1 MELMTM
7 ENLFAKVG
15 LNWKS
20 MEKNVLYD
28 VADKNVRIKS
38 YNHEKKCN
46 EMSKILGLIRKDDAV
61 MYNLITKS
69 GDVLLKCSGNHR
81 IWDSKANEYYHV
93 QDIEGGNAL
102 NSNGEVVE
110 FFVKRTNEIIPIVDM
125 SVEGNANY
133 FTNGILSHNTSAG
146 GKALRYYASIR
157 LQLNAGQKVKE
168 KVGNE
173 EVVRATEVNATTAK
187 NKTAAPFQKAKFTIV
202 FGKGID
208 NDAGIIEMAIA
219 NGIIVKKGG
228 WFAYN
233 GENIAQGMQN
243 VRAYFDEHPDVYNEM
258 KAKVNESVAAATES
272 VEDTGI
278 EADSMTDEEIA
289 NASDDTTEVGEV

>member
-7 ENLFAKVG
+7 ENLFAKAG

-28 VADKNVRIKS
+28 IADKNIRIKS

-46 EMSKILGLIRKDDAV
+46 EMSRILGLIRKDDAV

-69 GDVLLKCSGNHR
+69 GDILLKCSGNHR

-93 QDIEGGNAL
+93 QDIESGNAL
-102 NSNGEVVE
+102 NSNGEIVE
-110 FFVKRTNEIIPIVDM
+110 FFVKKTNEVIPIVDM
-125 SVEGNANY
+125 SVEGNTNY

-157 LQLNAGQKVKE
+157 LQLKLGQKIKE
-168 KVGNE
+168 KSGNE
-173 EVVRATEVNATTAK
+173 EVVRAVEINATTAK
-187 NKTAAPFQKAKFTIV
+187 NKTAAPFQKTKFQIV

-208 NDAGIIEMAIA
+208 NDAGILEMAIA

-228 WFAYN
+228 WFSYD
-233 GENIAQGMQN
+233 GENIAQGLPN
-243 VRAYFDEHPDVYNEM
+243 VRTYLEEHPDAYEEI
-258 KAKVNESVAAATES
+258 KRKVSESISPSAAET
-272 VEDTGI
+272 VETGI
-278 EADSMTDEEIA
+278 EADAMTDEEIA
-289 NASDDTTEVGEV
+289 NSADDDTEVGEV